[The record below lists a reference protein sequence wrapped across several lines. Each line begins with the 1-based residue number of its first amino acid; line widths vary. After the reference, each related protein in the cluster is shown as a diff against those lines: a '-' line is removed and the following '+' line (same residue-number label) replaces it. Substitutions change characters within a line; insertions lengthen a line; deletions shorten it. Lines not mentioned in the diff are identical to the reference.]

1 MIAVR
6 ARLGRVAGNYLPDL
20 VYGAN
25 DGIITTFAVVS
36 GVVGASLANKV
47 VVILGLANLF
57 ADGLSMGASNYLSR
71 RSTAERELVARREAG
86 RHGLATSA
94 GFVVAGALPLAA
106 YLLPFA
112 DGTRFR
118 LAVGIAVGALRG
130 RRRPHARH
138 SARPA
143 PQRRGDARG
152 RFGRRRGRL
161 RDRRARGHGHL
172 SAVVSRSRSRRAPR
186 CSSDAPRGRWTRQ
199 RRKELLRCAS
209 AM

>member
-6 ARLGRVAGNYLPDL
+6 ARLGRVAGHYLPDL

-36 GVVGASLANKV
+36 GVVGASLANRV

-71 RSTAERELVARREAG
+71 RSTAERALVARREAG
-86 RHGLATSA
+86 RHGLATSG

-112 DGTRFR
+112 DGTRFP
-118 LAVGIAVGALRG
+118 LAVGIAVGALFG
-130 RRRPHARH
+130 VGAARTLVT
-138 SARPA
+138 
-143 PQRRGDARG
+143 RRG
-152 RFGRRRGRL
+152 
-161 RDRRARGHGHL
+161 
-172 SAVVSRSRSRRAPR
+172 
-186 CSSDAPRGRWTRQ
+186 
-199 RRKELLRCAS
+199 LLRSGAEMLLVGS
-209 AM
+209 AAGAAAYAIGALAATVT